1 MASLYRAKRWAAIVI
16 ASIPILAVLWSFTY
30 SFFVLYSN
38 GSRFYS
44 FAIHECRDKGH
55 CTPRSLAHTAQER
68 LRDRLWL
75 DRPGADD
82 KGIVKQAV
90 HLSERWAADREKL
103 VMLLGHMTSG
113 FGEVALM
120 HTSKWHLW
128 PLSVLVSDELNKALR
143 EKILASPV
151 KLREGDVVIIR
162 KDEET
167 LGALEKAILQKLRL
181 TSTLCALP
189 EESSEIVAY
198 RVSLTDAC

>member
-1 MASLYRAKRWAAIVI
+1 
-16 ASIPILAVLWSFTY
+16 
-30 SFFVLYSN
+30 
-38 GSRFYS
+38 
-44 FAIHECRDKGH
+44 
-55 CTPRSLAHTAQER
+55 
-68 LRDRLWL
+68 RDRLWL
-75 DRPGADD
+75 DHPGADN

-103 VMLLGHMTSG
+103 VMLLGRMMT
-113 FGEVALM
+113 EVALM

-128 PLSVLVSDELNKALR
+128 PVSVLISDGLNKALR

-167 LGALEKAILQKLRL
+167 LEALEKAILQKLRL

-198 RVSLTDAC
+198 RVSLTGAC